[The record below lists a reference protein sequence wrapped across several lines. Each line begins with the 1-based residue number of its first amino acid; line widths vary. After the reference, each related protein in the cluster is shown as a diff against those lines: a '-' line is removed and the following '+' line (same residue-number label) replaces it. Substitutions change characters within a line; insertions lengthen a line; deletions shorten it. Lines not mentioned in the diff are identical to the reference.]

1 MKKIIIILITVM
13 LIITISFFYNCIK
26 EENENTKITLSEVT
40 HSVFYS
46 PLYSAIENNYF
57 EEEGINLELI
67 LTPGADKVAASIL
80 SGDAQIGFSGPEATI
95 YVYNNSNTKLI
106 TFASLTKRDGQFIVG
121 DCSLKN
127 TFKINDLIE
136 KKILA
141 GRSGGMPL
149 LMFKYALKESGI
161 SENDLTIDTSIE
173 FSGLAGAFIG
183 KQGDFVN
190 LFEPNAL
197 KVEQSKAGCVL
208 SSLGSISGVVPYTA
222 FYAKE
227 EFINNNKNIIQ
238 KFNNAI
244 NKGLEFVN
252 NNNDSEEIAKS
263 IIGQFPDTSLSDL
276 IILVD
281 RYKKADSWYTSTY
294 VNIEDYDR
302 LQDIMIY
309 GKTIENKIDS
319 NILITNEFNK

>member
-121 DCSLKN
+121 DCALEK
-127 TFKINDLIE
+127 TF
-136 KKILA
+136 
-141 GRSGGMPL
+141 
-149 LMFKYALKESGI
+149 
-161 SENDLTIDTSIE
+161 
-173 FSGLAGAFIG
+173 
-183 KQGDFVN
+183 
-190 LFEPNAL
+190 
-197 KVEQSKAGCVL
+197 
-208 SSLGSISGVVPYTA
+208 
-222 FYAKE
+222 
-227 EFINNNKNIIQ
+227 
-238 KFNNAI
+238 
-244 NKGLEFVN
+244 
-252 NNNDSEEIAKS
+252 
-263 IIGQFPDTSLSDL
+263 
-276 IILVD
+276 
-281 RYKKADSWYTSTY
+281 
-294 VNIEDYDR
+294 
-302 LQDIMIY
+302 
-309 GKTIENKIDS
+309 
-319 NILITNEFNK
+319 